1 MFSFGLIGR
10 IEVSGLSKTTSETK
24 FSLSLVDDH
33 QGQKVAELPGLL
45 RGLGGVLD
53 VHVYGFVAGD
63 GGDVGVNFPVEGG
76 WEQLSGLR

>member
-10 IEVSGLSKTTSETK
+10 IDVSGLPKTTSEIT
-24 FSLSLVDDH
+24 FSLSQVDDH

-45 RGLGGVLD
+45 RGLGGVLE